1 MQKVVI
7 DSDVII
13 DHFRIGSDIF
23 NRLTL
28 GIDQNTIKVYL
39 PAVVYTEI
47 NSGQDSKNNL
57 KITKIEELLDSF
69 ELTLA
74 DKEISQKAGFLIRD
88 IRNLKLADAI
98 VAATTI
104 NLNAKLATRNRKDFE
119 GIKNLKFFKL
129 HKTKTRLDT

>member
-1 MQKVVI
+1 MVMQKVVI

-57 KITKIEELLDSF
+57 KLTKIEELLDSF
-69 ELTLA
+69 ELTPA

-98 VAATTI
+98 VAATALR
-104 NLNAKLATRNRKDFE
+104 LNAKLATRNTKDFE
-119 GIKNLKFFKL
+119 SIKNLKLFKL
-129 HKTKTRLDT
+129 

>member
-57 KITKIEELLDSF
+57 KLTKIEELLDSF

-98 VAATTI
+98 VAATALR
-104 NLNAKLATRNRKDFE
+104 LNAKLATRNKKDFE
-119 GIKNLKFFKL
+119 NIKNLKLFKL
-129 HKTKTRLDT
+129 RA